1 MERYRNPDSDGRFY
15 GLNDMVKAD
24 CHDCAGCFQCCQGM
38 GNSIV
43 LDPYD
48 IYQLQ
53 GQGGMLLEE
62 LLAKGAV
69 ALSVYDGMILPHLK
83 MREDNA
89 RCPFLSET
97 GRCSIHGFRP
107 GICRLFPLGRDFQ
120 GENLE
125 YILLEKACTNRNRSK
140 VKVDK
145 WIGVEPAKRYHAFVK
160 DWHDFRRQMGRI
172 ILDADAE
179 QGQELAM
186 RIVHS
191 FYLTVYDKEQ
201 EFYPKYDAIASR
213 YRQIFEGM

>member
-83 MREDNA
+83 MREDNP
-89 RCPFLSET
+89 R
-97 GRCSIHGFRP
+97 
-107 GICRLFPLGRDFQ
+107 
-120 GENLE
+120 
-125 YILLEKACTNRNRSK
+125 
-140 VKVDK
+140 
-145 WIGVEPAKRYHAFVK
+145 
-160 DWHDFRRQMGRI
+160 
-172 ILDADAE
+172 
-179 QGQELAM
+179 
-186 RIVHS
+186 
-191 FYLTVYDKEQ
+191 
-201 EFYPKYDAIASR
+201 
-213 YRQIFEGM
+213 